1 MTIVK
6 TMFTTNTKELLRSAH
21 AKCFRTAKAIVCE
34 PKHHYLK
41 HFIHIS
47 TLAIDEGF
55 ELKKKNSL
63 IVCKHKK
70 SNFRN
75 ENRRINNNRKL
86 EEIKQNLLS
95 LSLDRET
102 NQMRNTFFHKNL
114 IMIWLNFLI
123 LHEFDELSRYL

>member
-47 TLAIDEGF
+47 TLAIDEG
-55 ELKKKNSL
+55 KKTQFNSL
-63 IVCKHKK
+63 QTQKK
-70 SNFRN
+70 QFSER
-75 ENRRINNNRKL
+75 NRRINNNGKL

-102 NQMRNTFFHKNL
+102 NQMRNTFFTG
-114 IMIWLNFLI
+114 I
-123 LHEFDELSRYL
+123 